1 MSYRCRVL
9 PEKLFSTTVIQL
21 HVSRRCCCGSTRETQ
36 AQLCSSETN
45 KLWTEKDLNSGPLSV
60 DLPQKQRDT
69 KVDDCWWTNRMSR
82 ESAAAAEHC
91 C

>member
-60 DLPQKQRDT
+60 DLPQQRDT